1 MCSIFSLGLNI
12 LLIILKTSDF
22 TIDSSSSS
30 SSSLK
35 LDTYITNV
43 FQFQLEFSYYFR
55 INLMLY
61 VVVLFALG
69 SFLAVEDAVCKRER
83 MQYYT
88 RAK

>member
-1 MCSIFSLGLNI
+1 MMCSIFSLGLNI
-12 LLIILKTSDF
+12 LLIILKTSHF
-22 TIDSSSSS
+22 TIDSSSS

-69 SFLAVEDAVCKRER
+69 SFLAVEDAVCERER
-83 MQYYT
+83 MQ
-88 RAK
+88 